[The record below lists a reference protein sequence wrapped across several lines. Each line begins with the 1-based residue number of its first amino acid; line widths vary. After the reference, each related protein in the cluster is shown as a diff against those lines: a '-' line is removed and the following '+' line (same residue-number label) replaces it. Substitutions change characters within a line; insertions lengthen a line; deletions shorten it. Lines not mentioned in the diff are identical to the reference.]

1 MADKHPG
8 YMTTFK
14 ERLSYWTYFIGQN
27 IYYNITA
34 AFISTYLAMQGVN
47 LAKVAIVLL
56 IVKIWD
62 AVNDPIFGFIFDKV
76 KFKNG
81 QKSLPWLRIST
92 ALIPIVT
99 IILFSIPSAL
109 GETGKLVWFGVA
121 YVLWDTVYT
130 LTDIPAYA
138 MLNTMTDN
146 LPERNT
152 LLSVNRVF
160 SGAGVLIYGVVLP
173 ILISENVGMSAS
185 LAIATLSIF
194 SALTMVPLS
203 LNCKERNYKPEE
215 EDENFSPRQMFSYL
229 GKNKYLLPYSG
240 GYCATDAL
248 KTSAA
253 VTLFVSFYLFGNSL
267 YSIVLNLLNMVPG
280 VFAAMLMP
288 TILKKLDKFK
298 TLFWCN
304 IVNIILG
311 LVIFFVGYENR
322 ALFLTLTCVRTIPMS
337 IVGILAFMFTPDCAE
352 YGQYKSG
359 ISAKGITFAIQTF
372 SVKITAAVSSSLALA
387 LLGCFHWISVEAES
401 FEMLKALNI
410 QQSAGALEGLWI
422 VYALVPVIGMIIST
436 FFYLGYKLND
446 KDVQIMARCN
456 AGEIT
461 REEAQLLTRFNCGTG
476 KYYPVYLVILERLD
490 SHCHRKISL
499 SRSRRTNAH
508 YNGVLG
514 YSINIFLLSH
524 RFRLNRF
531 PHDRM
536 TDYITI

>member
-1 MADKHPG
+1 MATKQQS

-14 ERLSYWTYFIGQN
+14 ERVSYWSYFIGQN
-27 IYYNITA
+27 VYYNITA
-34 AFISTYLAMQGVN
+34 AFLSTYLAMQGVS
-47 LAKVAIVLL
+47 LAKVAVVLL

-62 AVNDPIFGFIFDKV
+62 AVNDPIFGYIFDKV

-81 QKSLPWLRIST
+81 QKSLPWLRLST
-92 ALIPIVT
+92 ALIPVVT

-109 GETGKLVWFGVA
+109 SENGKLIWFGVA

-146 LPERNT
+146 LDERNT
-152 LLSVNRVF
+152 LLSINRVF
-160 SGAGVLIYGVVLP
+160 SGAGFLVYGVVLP
-173 ILISENVGMSAS
+173 LLISENVGMSAS
-185 LAIATLSIF
+185 LAIAILSIF
-194 SALTMVPLS
+194 SALTMLPLS
-203 LNCKERNYKPEE
+203 VNCKERNYKPEE

-229 GKNKYLLPYSG
+229 GKNKYLLTYYA

-253 VTLFVSFYLFGNSL
+253 VTLFVSFYLFGSSL
-267 YSIVLNLLNMVPG
+267 FSILLNVLNMVPG
-280 VFAAMLMP
+280 IIAAMLMP
-288 TILKKLDKFK
+288 AILKKLDKFK

-304 IVNIILG
+304 IVNIVLG
-311 LVIFFVGYENR
+311 LVIYFAGYENQI
-322 ALFLTLTCVRTIPMS
+322 LFLVLTCIRTIPMS

-352 YGQYKSG
+352 YGQFKSG

-372 SVKITAAVSSSLALA
+372 SVKITGAVSSSLALA
-387 LLGCFHWISVEAES
+387 LLGCFHWISVEADS
-401 FEMLKALNI
+401 FEALKVLNV
-410 QQSAGALEGLWI
+410 QQSAGALQGLWI

-461 REEAQLLTRFNCGTG
+461 HAEAETM
-476 KYYPVYLVILERLD
+476 
-490 SHCHRKISL
+490 L
-499 SRSRRTNAH
+499 SRK
-508 YNGVLG
+508 Y
-514 YSINIFLLSH
+514 
-524 RFRLNRF
+524 
-531 PHDRM
+531 
-536 TDYITI
+536 